1 MSRSTLNNRVALI
14 TGGSRGIG
22 RAIVEALSNDGVKVV
37 ACSKTGLGFD
47 NNFPNL
53 IFKKCDVRCYS
64 SVVELVDFTANIF
77 GGVDILINN
86 AGVVH
91 RGGVED
97 LTIDQWNEV
106 ISTNLSGA
114 FYFSKA
120 VMPHL
125 RVRGGGHIINM
136 SSRSAVAGFSGGA
149 AYNASKFGLNGF
161 TEALFL
167 DAAPQNIKVTTIMPG
182 RVATDFG
189 DERPDSWQIS
199 PEDIANVVVESL
211 LVGAA
216 AAITKVEIRPL
227 VKYTERDDCH
237 HAEK

>member
-1 MSRSTLNNRVALI
+1 MPRPILKNKVAVV

-22 RAIVEALSNDGVKVV
+22 KAIVEVLSDKGVKVV
-37 ACSKTGLGFD
+37 ACSKSGRGFD
-47 NNFPNL
+47 HEFPNL

-64 SVVELVDFTANIF
+64 SVTKLVDFTADIF
-77 GGVDILINN
+77 GGVDFLINN

-114 FYFSKA
+114 FYCSKA

-125 RVRGGGHIINM
+125 RVRGGGHIVNM
-136 SSRSAVAGFSGGA
+136 SSRSAVVGFTGGA

-199 PEDIANVVVESL
+199 PEDVANVVVESL

-216 AAITKVEIRPL
+216 ATISKVEIRHS
-227 VKYTERDDCH
+227 KTR
-237 HAEK
+237 